1 MESDIMNFILIAIV
15 ICGTI
20 YVGFKFINGKKNESF
35 VGTVFTAGASFIS
48 IASGDWQDTLVKI
61 VAIINNRND
70 INELVEDFNLYYFF
84 FGVFLTIVAIILNCY
99 SKRKVC
105 VLNIN
110 GYMRQRIETYF
121 KKKKDVINDFREREI
136 NFVNIYKKI
145 FCNKFDKESCEC
157 ILEQIEEQVNA
168 FKNETIE
175 GKRGY
180 TGIAPIP
187 FIMYAGTFLE
197 REEIDE
203 YYEFDKIDKKDYYK
217 LEHKKNKKY
226 PKLNLKTKLEE
237 IDVNKSNLVI
247 AVSITRNITDTQ
259 LKQFD
264 EECNIIKLE
273 VDKPYDNTIR
283 YKEQLNEYVN
293 SIFDIIEKI
302 SQKLNNIKTVN
313 IVCSSQSCLALEL
326 GKRSVDS
333 TRIPEI
339 ISYQFENQ
347 SDIKY
352 PWGIVINGKNKGKL
366 IKVEDVK
373 EANV

>member
-1 MESDIMNFILIAIV
+1 MNYILVAII
-15 ICGTI
+15 ICGALYI
-20 YVGFKFINGKKNESF
+20 GFKFINGKKEQSF
-35 VGTVFTAGASFIS
+35 LGTVFTAGLSLIS
-48 IASGDWQDTLVKI
+48 LASGNWQDTILKI

-70 INELVEDFNLYYFF
+70 INELVEDFNLFYFF
-84 FGVFLTIVAIILNCY
+84 FGAFLIIVAIILYFY
-99 SKRKVC
+99 SKRKIY

-110 GYMRQRIETYF
+110 GYMRQRIEPYL
-121 KKKKDVINDFREREI
+121 KKKKDIINDFREREI
-136 NFVNIYKKI
+136 NFVNIYNKI
-145 FCNKFDKESCEC
+145 FCNRLDKESCEC
-157 ILEQIEEQVNA
+157 ILAEIEEQVNA

-175 GKRGY
+175 RKRGY

-187 FIMYAGTFLE
+187 FIMYAGTLLE
-197 REEIDE
+197 RGEINY
-203 YYEFDKIDKKDYYK
+203 YYEFDKIDTNDYYK

-226 PKLNLKTKLEE
+226 SKLNLKTKLED
-237 IDVNKSNLVI
+237 IDVNKNNIVI
-247 AVSITRNITDTQ
+247 AISITRNITDVQ
-259 LKQFD
+259 LKQFED
-264 EECNIIKLE
+264 ECNIIKLE
-273 VDKPYDNTIR
+273 VDNPCDNTIR

-293 SIFDIIEKI
+293 NIFDLIEKI
-302 SQKLNNIKTVN
+302 LQKLNNIKSINV
-313 IVCSSQSCLALEL
+313 ICSSQSCLALEI
-326 GKRSVDS
+326 GKRSVDT

>member
-1 MESDIMNFILIAIV
+1 MESEMMNYILVAII
-15 ICGTI
+15 ICGALYI
-20 YVGFKFINGKKNESF
+20 GFKFINGKKEQSF
-35 VGTVFTAGASFIS
+35 LGTVFTAGLSLIS
-48 IASGDWQDTLVKI
+48 LASGNWQDTILKI

-70 INELVEDFNLYYFF
+70 INELVEDFNLFYFF
-84 FGVFLTIVAIILNCY
+84 FGAFLIIVAIILYFY
-99 SKRKVC
+99 SKRKIY

-110 GYMRQRIETYF
+110 GYMRQRIEPYL
-121 KKKKDVINDFREREI
+121 KKKKDIINDFREREI
-136 NFVNIYKKI
+136 NFVNIYNKI
-145 FCNKFDKESCEC
+145 FCNRLDKESCEC
-157 ILEQIEEQVNA
+157 ILAEIEEQVNA

-175 GKRGY
+175 RKRGY

-187 FIMYAGTFLE
+187 FIMYAGTLLE
-197 REEIDE
+197 RGEINY
-203 YYEFDKIDKKDYYK
+203 YYEFDKIDTNDYYK

-226 PKLNLKTKLEE
+226 SKLNLKTKLED
-237 IDVNKSNLVI
+237 IDVNKNNIVI
-247 AVSITRNITDTQ
+247 AISITRNITDVQ
-259 LKQFD
+259 LKQFED
-264 EECNIIKLE
+264 ECNIIKLE
-273 VDKPYDNTIR
+273 VDNPCDNTIR

-293 SIFDIIEKI
+293 NIFDLIEKI
-302 SQKLNNIKTVN
+302 LQKLNNIKSINV
-313 IVCSSQSCLALEL
+313 ICSSQSCLALEI
-326 GKRSVDS
+326 GKRSVDT